1 MKKTPYN
8 VIIFIFHIITITLL
22 TALCIKFNII
32 KFDLVPV
39 TKGLFTNFFQN
50 DYVINISCTI
60 ITAVA
65 LYIIQI
71 HYCKRKLRND
81 FRCNEII
88 RDVFDGIERTLK
100 LTNEAK
106 SINEEVEKLKE
117 NSSLDFNTRY
127 KKEAQLYI
135 DFYNDN
141 EFYFRLSNN
150 MLMYH
155 NNWILI
161 DSVQTVFFININ
173 FKLLNIVNN
182 IKNRKPNLEKAYPE
196 IQEMYEVYKEN
207 SDDASIR
214 ILGDKIKRF
223 LLDIEFMAKYWY
235 ALLNYLGY
243 DPIPSKMQL
252 ACFKTMFK
260 TDEEQDNF
268 FALPISEQNKT
279 YRKIQKMVRK
289 ECFKYKIKN
298 FFKH

>member
-22 TALCIKFNII
+22 TALCIEFNII
-32 KFDLVPV
+32 NFDLVPV
-39 TKGLFTNFFQN
+39 TKGLLTNFFQN

-60 ITAVA
+60 ITAIA

-135 DFYNDN
+135 DFYSDN
-141 EFYFRLSNN
+141 EFDFRLSNN

-196 IQEMYEVYKEN
+196 IQEMYEAYKEN

-214 ILGDKIKRF
+214 ILGDKIKYF

-235 ALLNYLGY
+235 SLLNYLGY
-243 DPIPSKMQL
+243 DPMPSKMQL
-252 ACFKTMFK
+252 TIFKTMFK

-268 FALPISEQNKT
+268 FRLPISEQNKT
-279 YRKIQKMVRK
+279 YRKIQKMVKK
-289 ECFKYKIKN
+289 EYFKYKIKN

>member
-22 TALCIKFNII
+22 TALCIEFNII
-32 KFDLVPV
+32 NFDLVPV
-39 TKGLFTNFFQN
+39 TKDLLTNFFQN

-60 ITAVA
+60 ITAIA

-135 DFYNDN
+135 DFYSDN
-141 EFYFRLSNN
+141 EFDFRLSNN
-150 MLMYH
+150 MIMYH

-182 IKNRKPNLEKAYPE
+182 IKNRKPNLEKAYPK
-196 IQEMYEVYKEN
+196 IQEMYEAYKEN

-214 ILGDKIKRF
+214 ILGDKIKYF

-235 ALLNYLGY
+235 SLLNYLGY

-252 ACFKTMFK
+252 TIFKTMFK

-268 FALPISEQNKT
+268 FRLPISEQNKT
-279 YRKIQKMVRK
+279 YRKIQKMVKK
-289 ECFKYKIKN
+289 EYFKYKIKN

>member
-22 TALCIKFNII
+22 TALCIEFNII
-32 KFDLVPV
+32 NFDLVPI
-39 TKGLFTNFFQN
+39 TKDLLTNFFQN

-60 ITAVA
+60 ITAIA

-135 DFYNDN
+135 DFYSDN
-141 EFYFRLSNN
+141 EFAFRLSNN

-196 IQEMYEVYKEN
+196 IQEMYEAYKEN

-214 ILGDKIKRF
+214 ILGDKIKCF

-235 ALLNYLGY
+235 SLLNYLGY

-252 ACFKTMFK
+252 TIFKTMFK

-268 FALPISEQNKT
+268 FRLPISEQNKT
-279 YRKIQKMVRK
+279 YRKIQKMVKK
-289 ECFKYKIKN
+289 EYFKYKIKN

>member
-22 TALCIKFNII
+22 TALCVKSGII
-32 KFDLVPV
+32 NFDLVPL
-39 TKGLFTNFFQN
+39 TKGFLTNFFQN

-60 ITAVA
+60 VTAVA

-88 RDVFDGIERTLK
+88 HDVYDGIETTLK
-100 LTNEAK
+100 LVNAAK
-106 SINEEVEKLKE
+106 PVNDEVEKLKE
-117 NSSLDFNTRY
+117 NSELDFHTRY
-127 KKEAQLYI
+127 KKEAELYI
-135 DFYNDN
+135 DFY
-141 EFYFRLSNN
+141 SNN
-150 MLMYH
+150 KFDFEFSNNILTYP

-173 FKLLNIVNN
+173 FKLLNIINN
-182 IKNRKPNLEKAYPE
+182 IKNRRPNLEEAYPE
-196 IQEMYEVYKEN
+196 IVKMYDACKEN
-207 SDDASIR
+207 SDDQSIR
-214 ILGDKIKRF
+214 ILGDKIKHL

-235 ALLNYLGY
+235 SLLNYLGY

-252 ACFKTMFK
+252 TIFKTMFK
-260 TDEEQDNF
+260 TDEEQHKF
-268 FALPISEQNKT
+268 FKLPVSEQNKT

>member
-22 TALCIKFNII
+22 TALCVKFDII
-32 KFDLVPV
+32 NFDLVPL
-39 TKGLFTNFFQN
+39 TKGLLTNFFQN

-88 RDVFDGIERTLK
+88 HDVYDGIETTLK
-100 LTNEAK
+100 LVNAAK
-106 SINEEVEKLKE
+106 PVNDEVKKLKE
-117 NSSLDFNTRY
+117 NSELDFHTRY
-127 KKEAQLYI
+127 KKEAELYI
-135 DFYNDN
+135 DFY
-141 EFYFRLSNN
+141 SNN
-150 MLMYH
+150 KFDFEFSNNILTYP

-182 IKNRKPNLEKAYPE
+182 IKNRRPNLEEAYPE
-196 IQEMYEVYKEN
+196 IVKMYDACKEN
-207 SDDASIR
+207 SDDQNIR
-214 ILGDKIKRF
+214 ILGYKIKHF

-235 ALLNYLGY
+235 SLLNYLGY

-252 ACFKTMFK
+252 TIFKTMFK
-260 TDEEQDNF
+260 TDEEQHNF
-268 FALPISEQNKT
+268 FKLPVSEQNKT
-279 YRKIQKMVRK
+279 YKKIQKMVRK
-289 ECFKYKIKN
+289 
-298 FFKH
+298 

>member
-22 TALCIKFNII
+22 TALCIEFNII
-32 KFDLVPV
+32 NFDLVPV
-39 TKGLFTNFFQN
+39 TKDLLTNFFQN

-60 ITAVA
+60 ITAIA

-106 SINEEVEKLKE
+106 SISEEVEKLKE

-135 DFYNDN
+135 DFYSDN
-141 EFYFRLSNN
+141 EFDFRLSNN

-196 IQEMYEVYKEN
+196 IQEMYEAYKEN

-214 ILGDKIKRF
+214 ILGDKIKYF

-235 ALLNYLGY
+235 SLLNYLGY

-252 ACFKTMFK
+252 TIFKTMFK

-268 FALPISEQNKT
+268 FRLPISEQNKT
-279 YRKIQKMVRK
+279 YRKIQKKVKK
-289 ECFKYKIKN
+289 EYFKYKIKN